1 MRIATLRITDDKDI
15 VRLRQVGQSV
25 AKALGFE
32 TFAQTRIVTALMEL
46 ARNTLQHGGGGQM
59 ILSLAGRNGLVT
71 LMVQA
76 VDQGPGIKD
85 LKTLLHGEGA
95 IASAGPGLGLGLRGV
110 HRIADVFDAET
121 GPAGTRIEVGF
132 LTALAAA
139 KLSEA
144 ARRVT
149 DDVVSLERAD
159 PAAMLAQQN
168 RELMQAL
175 AERDL
180 MMAEIHHRTRN
191 NLALVNGLIR
201 LSRASAQSSE
211 TREALADLENRIHAI
226 MKVHEQL
233 QRRDAGDTLEVLP
246 LLRDVS
252 DHATAAFSMP
262 GRTVRVSVDGDAA
275 VLSSSA
281 AIDVALVVGE
291 LITNALKHAFSGRE
305 SGRITIDVSARDTGL
320 KLIVADDG
328 HGLPDGMEKPE
339 RSASLGW
346 RMIRSTTQKYGGTID
361 VRSESG
367 LVVELVL
374 NSINPVEEG
383 ASDGSEGG
391 VGAGSGA
398 GAGAGAGAAR

>member
-1 MRIATLRITDDKDI
+1 MRIATLQVIEDKDI
-15 VRLRQVGQSV
+15 VRLRQVGQSITQ
-25 AKALGFE
+25 ALGFT
-32 TFAQTRIVTALMEL
+32 TFAQTRIVTALLEL
-46 ARNTLQHGGGGQM
+46 ARNTIQHGGGGRIIM
-59 ILSLAGRNGLVT
+59 ALERKAGCVVF
-71 LMVQA
+71 MVQA
-76 VDQGPGIKD
+76 VDQGPGIAD
-85 LKTLLHGEGA
+85 VDRMLQGEGA
-95 IASAGPGLGLGLRGV
+95 VATSGPGLGLGLRGV
-110 HRIADVFDAET
+110 YRIADFFDIET
-121 GPAGTRIEVGF
+121 GANGTTIDAGF
-132 LTALAAA
+132 STALPGGELA
-139 KLSEA
+139 EA

-159 PAAMLAQQN
+159 PAAMLDQQN

-201 LSRASAQSSE
+201 LSRASAESSE
-211 TREALADLENRIHAI
+211 TRDALADLENRIHAI

-262 GRTVRVSVDGDAA
+262 GRTVRVTVGGDAA

-291 LITNALKHAFSGRE
+291 LITNALKHAFTGRE
-305 SGRITIDVSARDTGL
+305 SGRIDIDVKMGERGL
-320 KLIVADDG
+320 TLTVADDG

-339 RSASLGW
+339 RSSSLGW
-346 RMIRSTTQKYGGTID
+346 RMIRSTTQKYGGSIE

-374 NSINPVEEG
+374 NTLNTPAPQE
-383 ASDGSEGG
+383 
-391 VGAGSGA
+391 
-398 GAGAGAGAAR
+398 